1 MLDGQSRA
9 GRVAGDIATHLSDI
23 GLAGR
28 QVARDHSRV
37 QKELSWLRLA
47 VDAKLDKFSEA
58 ELRERQV
65 RGPLQHSFSRKTNF
79 EEAGALGSSLG
90 T

>member
-9 GRVAGDIATHLSDI
+9 GRVAGDIATHLSGL
-23 GLAGR
+23 GLAEG
-28 QVARDHSRV
+28 QVERDRSRV
-37 QKELSWLRLA
+37 QKELFLLRLA
-47 VDAKLDKFSEA
+47 AEAKFNKFSELEQKA
-58 ELRERQV
+58 RQV
-65 RGPLQHSFSRKTNF
+65 RGPLQHSFNRKTNF